1 MAGKEAAHR
10 RREVVLTFASLVSAA
25 AAGLWAYHFQAERAA
40 QKAEEGAH
48 CETDLEA
55 RTPPRPYDPAR
66 DGPNPLAPRSIP
78 DEARCP
84 ICGMYPARY
93 PRWAA
98 QRIDSGG
105 RVDFYDAPRDLVIHD
120 QWLRQE
126 KGVAEDRR
134 VAAAIWVR
142 DYCSET
148 PSWVAADAAWFV
160 WSPKIIGPMGR
171 TEPAACATE
180 QAARTLAE
188 AKGGEVLRFADLYTR
203 FRW

>member
-1 MAGKEAAHR
+1 M
-10 RREVVLTFASLVSAA
+10 
-25 AAGLWAYHFQAERAA
+25 WAYHFQAERAT
-40 QKAEEGAH
+40 QKAEEEGAH

-55 RTPPRPYDPAR
+55 RTPPRPYDPER

-98 QRIDSGG
+98 QRIDSAG

-126 KGVAEDRR
+126 KGIAEDRR
-134 VAAAIWVR
+134 VAAAIWLR

-148 PSWVAADAAWFV
+148 ASWVAADAAWFV

-171 TEPAACATE
+171 PEPAACATE

-188 AKGGEVLRFADLYTR
+188 ANSGEVLRFADLYSR